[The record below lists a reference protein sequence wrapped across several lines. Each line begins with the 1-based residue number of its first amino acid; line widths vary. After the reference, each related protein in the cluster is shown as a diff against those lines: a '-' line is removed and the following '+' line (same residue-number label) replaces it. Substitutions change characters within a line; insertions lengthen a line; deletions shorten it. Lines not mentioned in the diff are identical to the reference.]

1 MYLAQVVNMGGKA
14 GWGGETLKWS
24 KAYRL
29 RFSCA
34 SAFAHSFKQLFK
46 EDCQLVYLCPSG
58 TLEQW
63 NQWSCPS
70 HLHPLL
76 CEKKKDKGK
85 EKKKKKERPFALTE
99 GYFLLHCFWKSEKR
113 TVFYTWPS
121 GRYQVNILRTPSF
134 QVNNPYISVGCKTH
148 LQKRLSITWDTQ
160 AQKNN
165 IWHCWCWLPPNIKRK
180 KVVLKSEIFGYLW
193 IIDWRYY
200 QSSDFLLI
208 FSKVFVLLEN
218 QEFRNFLIVLY
229 KR

>member
-1 MYLAQVVNMGGKA
+1 MSARNARAVKPMIVPLAP
-14 GWGGETLKWS
+14 S
-24 KAYRL
+24 P
-29 RFSCA
+29 
-34 SAFAHSFKQLFK
+34 AFMRK
-46 EDCQLVYLCPSG
+46 
-58 TLEQW
+58 
-63 NQWSCPS
+63 
-70 HLHPLL
+70 
-76 CEKKKDKGK
+76 KKKDKGK
-85 EKKKKKERPFALTE
+85 EKKKEGKAVRSNWRLFFVAL
-99 GYFLLHCFWKSEKR
+99 LLKIWKR
-113 TVFYTWPS
+113 TVFDTWPS

-180 KVVLKSEIFGYLW
+180 

-218 QEFRNFLIVLY
+218 EEFRNFLIVLY